1 MAAASYTTDL
11 TDFQTFEAASTVTEV
26 TGYTATS
33 KFEDLDGDNA
43 IQGSSHASA
52 EQRNAAQGSI
62 VSSGTGTTLAAG
74 EAFFIWQNFLQA
86 GAVNTFA
93 NDGIV
98 GIVGTG
104 TGAYYRWT
112 VGGSDFGR
120 NPYGGWANL
129 VCDPTIETGR
139 TPQGTPGTS
148 YSIVGYGCDVVNAIS
163 KGSPYNLDAIRY
175 GRGELIVTDGDLA
188 NGYATF
194 EGMAAQN
201 DTQTNRWGLFQEQF
215 GSYLWKGLLNLGSTT
230 SVDFRDSNKAIF
242 IDNTPV
248 VSSSFNR
255 IEVRGTASNIV
266 WDAINITAL
275 GITGPTNGTTAS
287 RGEFEMIDGASFS
300 ADTCVFTDMATFIFQ
315 KGTGNCNINNSTF
328 RRCYNVTSNGA
339 TFDTCTFDKQ
349 ENSAGLNP
357 VALILTNASGSADA
371 AQIANIPN
379 CTFNSPGQGYGID
392 LGTISSNTAVSV
404 DLNNVKFTGY
414 NSGTLGDFSDQIPP
428 GSPNSAIRVTYRGTA
443 DLTINVV
450 NGSDTPSL
458 INTGSGTV
466 TLAAPP
472 RNFALTGLKDR
483 TEVRLINSATNTEI
497 AGVENVIG
505 GVGSGI
511 NNGGGTVT
519 IGGTTDDNTFNYAYQ
534 YSTDTNI
541 LAAIL
546 SSSTYQV
553 IYLEQS
559 LLDSDKSIPIQQRID
574 RNSNL

>member
-11 TDFQTFEAASTVTEV
+11 TDFETFENGASTVTEV
-26 TGYTATS
+26 TGYTAS
-33 KFEDLDGDNA
+33 RQFEDQDGDNP
-43 IQGSSHASA
+43 IQGSVHASA
-52 EQRNAAQGSI
+52 EQRTANTGSI

-112 VGGSDFGR
+112 VGGNDFGR

-129 VCDPTIETGR
+129 VCDPTITTGR
-139 TPQGTPGTS
+139 SQQGTPGTS
-148 YSIVGYGCDVVNAIS
+148 YSIVGFGCDVINAIS

-215 GSYLWKGLLNLGSTT
+215 GSYLWKGLLNLGNTT

-255 IEVRGTASNIV
+255 IEVRGTASNID
-266 WDAINITAL
+266 WDAVNITAL
-275 GITGPTNGTTAS
+275 GITGPTNGTTSS
-287 RGEFEMIDGASFS
+287 RGEFEMIDGATLDFN
-300 ADTCVFTDMATFIFQ
+300 TCVFTDMATFIFQ
-315 KGTGNCNINNSTF
+315 KGTGACTLTNSTF
-328 RRCYNVTSNGA
+328 RRCYNVTTNGA

-349 ENSAGLNP
+349 TDATSLNP
-357 VALILTNASGSADA
+357 VAVTLTNASGLTDA
-371 AQIANIPN
+371 SELSKLAG
-379 CTFNSPGQGYGID
+379 CTFNSPGRGYGID
-392 LGTISSNTAVSV
+392 LGTISSNVAVSV
-404 DLNNVKFTGY
+404 NLDNVTFTDYSPGAI
-414 NSGTLGDFSDQIPP
+414 GDNTGEIAP
-428 GSPNSAIRVTYRGTA
+428 GSPNIAILVDYRGTA
-443 DLTINVV
+443 DLTINVI
-450 NGSDTPSL
+450 NGSTTPSL
-458 INTGSGTV
+458 LNTGSGTV
-466 TLAAPP
+466 TVAAPP

-483 TEVRLINSATNTEI
+483 TEVRLINSTNNTEI

-505 GVGSGI
+505 GVGTGTTSGV
-511 NNGGGTVT
+511 TVT
-519 IGGTTDDNTFNYAYQ
+519 GSTDLNNFNYAYQ
-534 YSTDTNI
+534 YSADTDI
-541 LAAIL
+541 FAAII
-546 SSSTYQV
+546 SSSTYEI
-553 IYLEQS
+553 IYLEES
-559 LLDSDKSIPIQQRID
+559 LLDSDKSIPIQQQID